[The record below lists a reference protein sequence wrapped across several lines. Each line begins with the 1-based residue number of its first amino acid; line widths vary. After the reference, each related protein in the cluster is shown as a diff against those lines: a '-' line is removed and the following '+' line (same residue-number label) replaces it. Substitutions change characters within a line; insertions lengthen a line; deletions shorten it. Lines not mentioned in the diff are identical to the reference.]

1 MLSKWGRCPTYN
13 FCSHSTGKNLVTLP
27 YQTAKEARKCG
38 QVGKSYVRK
47 KGRIT
52 FCKKKLTVAIDMQE
66 ETKDSR
72 FTNQTSSQNEFCYS
86 LKKNSKKE
94 RVMIIY
100 TERRGK
106 VKGRWKK

>member
-1 MLSKWGRCPTYN
+1 M
-13 FCSHSTGKNLVTLP
+13 P

-106 VKGRWKK
+106 VKGR

>member
-1 MLSKWGRCPTYN
+1 MLNKSGKGDRRC
-13 FCSHSTGKNLVTLP
+13 
-27 YQTAKEARKCG
+27 RK
-38 QVGKSYVRK
+38 VGKSYVQR

-106 VKGRWKK
+106 VKGR

>member
-1 MLSKWGRCPTYN
+1 
-13 FCSHSTGKNLVTLP
+13 
-27 YQTAKEARKCG
+27 
-38 QVGKSYVRK
+38 
-47 KGRIT
+47 
-52 FCKKKLTVAIDMQE
+52 MQE

-106 VKGRWKK
+106 VKGR